1 MIAQAINHDIL
12 DIFHILSLTGIFVVK
27 FLTMDSKNKIPLIL
41 TIKNISINNIFFDV
55 IEKYIPKINNR
66 ICVVHTNIL
75 NSFTIE
81 LLESFWFLKFLSP
94 LEIFILQVFRY

>member
-1 MIAQAINHDIL
+1 
-12 DIFHILSLTGIFVVK
+12 
-27 FLTMDSKNKIPLIL
+27 MDSKNKIPLIL

-66 ICVVHTNIL
+66 ICVANTNIL
-75 NSFTIE
+75 SSFTIE
-81 LLESFWFLKFLSP
+81 LLESFWFLKFLSS

>member
-1 MIAQAINHDIL
+1 
-12 DIFHILSLTGIFVVK
+12 LTK
-27 FLTMDSKNKIPLIL
+27 DSKNKIPLIL

-81 LLESFWFLKFLSP
+81 LLESSWFLKFLSL